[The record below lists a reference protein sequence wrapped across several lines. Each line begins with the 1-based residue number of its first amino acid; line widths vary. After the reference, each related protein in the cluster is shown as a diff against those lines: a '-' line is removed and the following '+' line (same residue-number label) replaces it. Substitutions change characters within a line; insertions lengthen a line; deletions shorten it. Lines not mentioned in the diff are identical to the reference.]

1 MKIDPLSG
9 LWYNRLGMSEGEN
22 LSKKSSFSTQPK
34 GKTCEHILIDLLLW
48 ASLITFAIGIFAPVM
63 TFKKLIFYK
72 NTFSIHSGLV
82 SLIKEGEYI
91 LFLIIFVFTILF
103 PIVKILLLFLIHY
116 FRFWPQ
122 EKKIRLLHYL
132 SLVSK
137 WSMLDVFIVAL
148 LVVIVRLGIT
158 GRVEVRWG
166 IYVFATSVILSSIAT
181 QRLTRTTHRSHS
193 R

>member
-1 MKIDPLSG
+1 MPAEESTP
-9 LWYNRLGMSEGEN
+9 
-22 LSKKSSFSTQPK
+22 KKRSPSTQPK
-34 GKTCEHILIDLLLW
+34 GAIWGKVLTNALLW
-48 ASLITFAIGIFAPVM
+48 ISLLALSIGIFAPVM

-82 SLIKEGEYI
+82 TLFKEGEYI

-103 PIVKILLLFLIHY
+103 PFVKIILLFLIQY
-116 FRFWPQ
+116 WQSWPK
-122 EKKIRLLHYL
+122 EKRIKVLHYL

-137 WSMLDVFIVAL
+137 WSMLDVFIVAM

-166 IYVFATSVILSSIAT
+166 IYVFAAAVILSTLAAQWLARKT
-181 QRLTRTTHRSHS
+181 D
-193 R
+193 